1 MKLYYAPAV
10 CSLSV
15 HVALHELGIEHDLQ
29 KIDLKKG
36 EHQQPEYLKINPRGQ
51 VAALE
56 TDDGIITENVAILLY
71 LDEMNPGKILPKSGY
86 ERAIALQWLLF
97 TNTSLHGAYSKFM
110 MMDKNGADQKLKE
123 VALDNIQSQWDEI
136 ERHLNAAGSDFLA
149 GNNITAGD
157 IYTAVVAHWS
167 FIPKM
172 PNLGVKTKALIEKVL
187 DMPAFQAALDDE
199 GVDYKAAA

>member
-56 TDDGIITENVAILLY
+56 TDEGIITENVAILLY
-71 LDEMNPGKILPKSGY
+71 LDEMKPGKILPKSGY

-97 TNTSLHGAYSKFM
+97 ANTSLHGAYSKFM
-110 MMDKNGADQKLKE
+110 MMDRNGADQKLKE

-136 ERHLNAAGSDFLA
+136 ERHLNAAGTDFLA

-172 PNLGVKTKALIEKVL
+172 PNFGVKTKALIEKVL
-187 DMPAFQAALDDE
+187 DTAAFQAALDDE